1 MQKETKG
8 MLVALVGIVMFSLT
22 LPMTRLAVQEIDP
35 VWLAFAR
42 AEVAALFGGL
52 ALLWFK
58 VPFPARHLWPQIAWS
73 ILGVVIGFPL
83 FTSIAMRYTDASHG
97 AIITGLLPIATAAI
111 ATFTSKER
119 PSFRFWLSAILGAA
133 LVVGYALWQSK
144 GALQIGDVA
153 MLIAVL
159 LGACGYAFGGKL
171 SQAIGGWQAIS
182 WVLVCAAPFLAIPLT
197 YLAFKAGFN
206 EGLLSGAKLKAAVS
220 WQSWGAF
227 AYVSVF
233 SQLVGF
239 FFWYGGMA
247 IGGVAR
253 VSQVQLLQLFFTLSF
268 AWVIN
273 GETIAPITWLVCVLV
288 AAVIIVNKRS
298 VIR

>member
-8 MLVALVGIVMFSLT
+8 MLLALVGIVMFSLT
-22 LPMTRLAVQEIDP
+22 LPMTKHAVQEIDP
-35 VWLAFAR
+35 IWLAFAR
-42 AEVAALFGGL
+42 AEVAALLGGM

-83 FTSIAMRYTDASHG
+83 FTSIAMRHTDASHG
-97 AIITGLLPIATAAI
+97 AIITGLLPIATATI
-111 ATFTSKER
+111 ATITSKVR
-119 PSFRFWLSAILGAA
+119 PSFRFWLSAMVGAA

-144 GALQIGDVA
+144 GSLQIGDAA
-153 MLIAVL
+153 MLVAVL

-171 SQAIGGWQAIS
+171 SQAIGGWQTIS
-182 WVLVCAAPFLAIPLT
+182 WVLVCAAPLLIVPLA

-206 EGLLSGAKLKAAVS
+206 DGLLSGARLNANVS
-220 WQSWGAF
+220 WQSWAAF

-268 AWVIN
+268 AWAIN
-273 GETIAPITWLVCVLV
+273 GESVSPVTWLVCVLV
-288 AAVIIVNKRS
+288 AAVVVVNKRS
-298 VIR
+298 AIS